1 MVIALGVLLLMCV
14 CLFPV
19 DIYES
24 DYYRKGDKGFLPV
37 RWMSPEALQDGIFT
51 TYSDVW
57 AYGIVLWEMVTLAS
71 QPYQGLSNEEVLKF
85 VLEGK
90 HMLMPDDCPEIL

>member
-1 MVIALGVLLLMCV
+1 M
-14 CLFPV
+14 P
-19 DIYES
+19 DICES

-37 RWMSPEALQDGIFT
+37 RWMSPESLQDGIFT

-57 AYGIVLWEMVTLAS
+57 AYGVVLWEMVTLAS

-85 VLEGK
+85 VIDGH
-90 HMLMPDDCPEIL
+90 HMHKPENCPDVL